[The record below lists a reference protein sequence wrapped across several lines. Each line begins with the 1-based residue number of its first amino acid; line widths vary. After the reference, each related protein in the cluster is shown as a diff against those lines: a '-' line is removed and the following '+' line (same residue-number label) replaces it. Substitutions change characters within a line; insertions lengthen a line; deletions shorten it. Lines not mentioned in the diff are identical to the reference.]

1 MNPYRPDKID
11 LHTEFIKEVARGNH
25 PPPIRVQ
32 LVLSDLCNQDCSFCA
47 YRMEGYSSNEMFFQ
61 RDELDNIVSRNPK
74 RLLTAEKALEVV
86 RDCKEMGVKAIELT
100 GGGEPTV
107 HPHLDDVIRLT
118 KESGMDV
125 GLVTNGVRLKP
136 STIALMAQRGVESWI
151 RISIDA
157 GTPETYSR
165 IRRVSPSHWD
175 QVWRNVALAAEMRRS
190 VADSPLVLGV
200 SFILTKDNWREVKLA
215 AEIARDAG
223 VDSFRVAPIFQ
234 NEGDAYF
241 AQFSQEARQ
250 CCDEAKSLA
259 TEKFTVHSQLMKR
272 IGELTAGSPTESNC
286 LYQRAATYIGADM
299 NVYRCCVNAYN
310 ELGKL
315 GSIANQS
322 FRQVWER
329 VGHENPL
336 SSFDATQCSF
346 CPFSDRQQAIS
357 NALDRVKHGSFV

>member
-11 LHTEFIKEVARGNH
+11 LHREFVVAVARGNH

-47 YRMEGYSSNEMFFQ
+47 YRMEGYSSNELFFQ

-74 RLLTAEKALEVV
+74 RMLTAEKALEVV

-107 HPHLDDVIRLT
+107 HPQIDDVIRLV

-157 GTPETYSR
+157 GTPETYSH
-165 IRRVSPSHWD
+165 IRRVSAAHWD
-175 QVWRNVALAAEMRRS
+175 QVWKNIELAVAMRQA
-190 VADSPLVLGV
+190 VPDSPLVLSV
-200 SFILTKDNWREVKLA
+200 SFILTKENWHEVRLA
-215 AEIARDAG
+215 AERARDAG
-223 VDSFRVAPIFQ
+223 VDSFRVAPMFQ
-234 NEGDAYF
+234 NEGAAYF
-241 AQFSQEARQ
+241 DRFSTQAQNICNEL
-250 CCDEAKSLA
+250 KSLVTPRFA
-259 TEKFTVHSQLMKR
+259 VHSQLMKR
-272 IGELTAGSPTESNC
+272 IGELIAGRPTESNC
-286 LYQRAATYIGADM
+286 LYQRAATYVAADM

-329 VGHENPL
+329 VGEEAPFG
-336 SSFDATQCSF
+336 SFDATQCPF
-346 CPFSDRQQAIS
+346 CPFSDRQKAIGD
-357 NALDRVKHGSFV
+357 ALSSVKHGTFV